1 MSRRALT
8 VKMPLVRAI
17 AVCDVES
24 EAEAEAKAV
33 AVWHHQQQ
41 LWRRTETI
49 YINFR
54 AIYTLNLNFA

>member
-33 AVWHHQQQ
+33 CHTAMASSATTGDEPK
-41 LWRRTETI
+41 R
-49 YINFR
+49 
-54 AIYTLNLNFA
+54 YT